1 MPRPP
6 RPSLLVFD
14 LDGTLY
20 RGSEAVPG
28 AAESLA
34 QLRSQGYGIRFL
46 TNNSGLSRRD
56 LVRKL
61 TSLGF
66 EAAAEEVFGTA
77 LGAARRLQEM
87 ACQRPFV
94 IGEPGLHATLAEHG
108 LSSVESDADV
118 VLVGICR
125 SFTYE
130 LLRRGMREIRGGAR
144 FVATN
149 TDASYPIEGGDEIPG
164 AGSLVAAMRTCSGVD
179 PLVIG
184 KPEPYLLQLVAE
196 DTGVD
201 MKSILVVGDRVETD
215 LECAR
220 RAGAY
225 GVLVRTGVSQDGWP
239 DALASV
245 ADLPSWLSA

>member
-1 MPRPP
+1 MPRLP

-20 RGSEAVPG
+20 RGSEPVPG
-28 AAESLA
+28 ASDALA
-34 QLRSQGYGIRFL
+34 RLRGDGFGVRFL

-61 TSLGF
+61 NGMGF
-66 EAAAEEVFGTA
+66 EAATEEVFGTA

-94 IGEPGLHATLAEHG
+94 IGEPGLHATLAEQG

-125 SFTYE
+125 SFTYD
-130 LLRRGMREIRGGAR
+130 LLRRGMREIRKGAA

-196 DTGVD
+196 DAGLD
-201 MKSILVVGDRVETD
+201 MESILVVGDRVETD

-220 RAGAY
+220 RAGAN

-239 DALASV
+239 DALDSV

>member
-6 RPSLLVFD
+6 RASLLVFD

-20 RGSEAVPG
+20 RGSEPVPG
-28 AAESLA
+28 AAETLA
-34 QLRSQGYGIRFL
+34 RLRGDGFAIRFL

-61 TSLGF
+61 NSMGF
-66 EAAAEEVFGTA
+66 NAAAEEVYGTA
-77 LGAARRLQEM
+77 LGAARRLREM
-87 ACQRPFV
+87 GCERPFV

-108 LSSVESDADV
+108 LSAVEKDADT

-125 SFTYE
+125 SFTYD
-130 LLRRGMREIRGGAR
+130 LLRRGMREIRGGSR

-149 TDASYPIEGGDEIPG
+149 TDASYPIEGGEEIPG
-164 AGSLVAAMRTCSGVD
+164 AGSLVAAMRTCTGVD

-184 KPEPYLLQLVAE
+184 KPEPYLLQLAAE
-196 DTGVD
+196 DAGLD
-201 MKSILVVGDRVETD
+201 MGAVLVVGDRVETD

-220 RAGAY
+220 RAGAQ
-225 GVLVRTGVSQDGWP
+225 GVLVRTGVSKDGWANVL
-239 DALASV
+239 DSV
-245 ADLPSWLSA
+245 ADLPGWLSG